1 MSSLSA
7 VDLRF
12 YKYALMILSLMT
24 VPSIIDP
31 YIVIFRMSIQV
42 RSSYPGLALRKNEIY
57 VFWSQIPMLVNA
69 LVD

>member
-1 MSSLSA
+1 
-7 VDLRF
+7 
-12 YKYALMILSLMT
+12 MT

-42 RSSYPGLALRKNEIY
+42 RSSYPGLALRKNETY